1 MIATLKSLFKRDLQK
16 LRSEIELYQDE
27 KNLWRTEKN
36 IANAAGNLCL
46 HLVGNLNAFI
56 GAALGDT
63 NYIRHRSL
71 EFSLKDI
78 PRVALIKKIN
88 ETIVVVDETLDK
100 LTTEQLKAEF
110 PILVFKQKT
119 STVYMLVHLTTHLG
133 YHLGQINYHRRFL
146 DK

>member
-1 MIATLKSLFKRDLQK
+1 
-16 LRSEIELYQDE
+16 
-27 KNLWRTEKN
+27 
-36 IANAAGNLCL
+36 
-46 HLVGNLNAFI
+46 VGNLNAFI

-100 LTTEQLKAEF
+100 LTAEQLTAEQLTAEF

-119 STVYMLVHLTTHLG
+119 STVYMLVHLTTHLR
-133 YHLGQINYHRRFL
+133 YHLGQINYHRRLL